1 MNQYVKFIVRV
12 LLTCFFIAFLG
23 GIIQVLCGL
32 EQYLWGWF
40 WGIFIM
46 VLYLL
51 SLALHGQSIV
61 SGDSYKAVRKARRQM
76 IWRLM
81 LVGSL
86 VVLGL
91 LLACLLVW
99 HLFSPHYMLFTGGLV
114 DISNLMCVKL

>member
-1 MNQYVKFIVRV
+1 MNQYIKFIVCV
-12 LLTCFFIAFLG
+12 LLTCFFIAFFG
-23 GIIQVLCGL
+23 VIIQIACGL
-32 EQYLWGWF
+32 QQYVWGWL

-61 SGDSYKAVRKARRQM
+61 SGDPYKAVRKARRQM
-76 IWRLM
+76 IWRLL

-91 LLACLLVW
+91 KIQGIEAISMFIGIALIQPVLYVLYWLLSR
-99 HLFSPHYMLFTGGLV
+99 HF
-114 DISNLMCVKL
+114 

>member
-1 MNQYVKFIVRV
+1 MNQYIKFIVRV

-23 GIIQVLCGL
+23 VIIQVACGL
-32 EQYLWGWF
+32 QHYVWGWL

-51 SLALHGQSIV
+51 SLALHGQAIIL
-61 SGDSYKAVRKARRQM
+61 GDPYKAVRKARRQM
-76 IWRLM
+76 IWRLL

-91 LLACLLVW
+91 KIQGIEAISMFIGIALIQPVLYVVYWLLSRN
-99 HLFSPHYMLFTGGLV
+99 F
-114 DISNLMCVKL
+114 